1 MKIKKLIF
9 FLIIIIMLISFFI
22 IFFNKTAKKSKIGN
36 NSSSQEIVEY
46 ILNISSYELKAEV
59 EIKSNKNTNKYVIKQ
74 NYNKDGVSSQEVL
87 EPSNIAGVK
96 IIKENN
102 TLKIENSKLNLE
114 TVYNDY
120 NYLSDNVLDLSSFI
134 ENYKKS
140 EKSEF
145 VEENDMIKLKVKTD
159 ELNEEL
165 VIDKA
170 DATPKKMKIKDN
182 SKKSEIYILYSEA
195 IIKK

>member
-9 FLIIIIMLISFFI
+9 FLIIIIILISFFI

-165 VIDKA
+165 VVDKINA
-170 DATPKKMKIKDN
+170 APKKMKIKDN